1 MIELYHNDMSVCAAK
16 VRIVLAEK
24 GLEWKGYALNL
35 RAGDALK
42 PEYLRLNPN
51 GVVPTLVH
59 EGHVVTESTVICEY
73 LDDVWAETPLR
84 PRDPFARTR
93 MRLWTKQLDEGV
105 HAACATISTCIAF
118 RHQHLKK
125 SPEELKRY
133 FDSIPQPERRERLQ
147 KAVEFG
153 MDAPTFAPALRR
165 IDRLIADIERTLT
178 EGDWL
183 ASDSFSLAD
192 VAYTPYMIRLEHL
205 GLGDMVRSRPRVA
218 AWTERLIARPSFKTA
233 VADWFNPGTL
243 AVFEAQRESAR
254 EKAARILKA

>member
-16 VRIVLAEK
+16 VRLVLAEK
-24 GLEWKGYALNL
+24 GLQWKGYPLNL

-51 GVVPTLVH
+51 GVVPTVVH
-59 EGHVVTESTVICEY
+59 DGRVIIESTVICEY
-73 LDDVWAETPLR
+73 LDDVAPEPPLR
-84 PRDPFARTR
+84 PRDPYARAR

-105 HAACATISTCIAF
+105 HAATGTLSTCVAF
-118 RHQHLKK
+118 RYQHLKK
-125 SPEELKRY
+125 TPEDMKRY
-133 FDSIPQPERRERLQ
+133 FDAIPQQERRERLQ

-165 IDRLIADIERTLT
+165 FDRLADDMDRTLA

-183 ASDSFSLAD
+183 AGDSHSLAD
-192 VAYTPYMIRLEHL
+192 VAYTPYMVRLEHL
-205 GLGDMVRSRPRVA
+205 GLDDMIKARPRVA
-218 AWTERLIARPSFKTA
+218 AWRDRLIARPSFKTA
-233 VADWFNPGTL
+233 VADWFNAGTL
-243 AVFEAQRESAR
+243 AIFEAHRESAR

>member
-24 GLEWKGYALNL
+24 GLEWKGHTLNL

-59 EGHVVTESTVICEY
+59 DGQVVIESTVICEY
-73 LDDVWAETPLR
+73 LDDVWPETPLR
-84 PRDPFARTR
+84 PRDPYARTR

-105 HAACATISTCIAF
+105 HAATGTLSTCIAF

-125 SPEELKRY
+125 SPDELKRY
-133 FDSIPQPERRERLQ
+133 FDSIPQPDRRERLQ

-165 IDRLIADIERTLT
+165 LDRLIADIDRTLT

-183 ASDSFSLAD
+183 AGDSFSLAD
-192 VAYTPYMIRLEHL
+192 VAYTPYMVRLEHL
-205 GLGDMVRSRPRVA
+205 GLDNAFRSRPRVA
-218 AWTERLIARPSFKTA
+218 AWRDRLIARPSFKTA
-233 VADWFNPGTL
+233 IADWFNAGTL
-243 AVFEAQRESAR
+243 AVFEAERESAR

>member
-24 GLEWKGYALNL
+24 GLEWKGHTLNL

-59 EGHVVTESTVICEY
+59 DGKVVIESTVICEY
-73 LDDVWAETPLR
+73 LDDVWPETPLR
-84 PRDPFARTR
+84 PRDPYARTR

-105 HAACATISTCIAF
+105 HAATGTLSTCIAF

-125 SPEELKRY
+125 SPDELKRY
-133 FDSIPQPERRERLQ
+133 FDSIPQPDRRERLQ

-153 MDAPTFAPALRR
+153 MDSPTFAPALRR
-165 IDRLIADIERTLT
+165 FDRLIADIDRTLT

-183 ASDSFSLAD
+183 AGDSFSLAD
-192 VAYTPYMIRLEHL
+192 VAYTPYMVRLEHL
-205 GLGDMVRSRPRVA
+205 GLDDAFRSRPRVV
-218 AWTERLIARPSFKTA
+218 AWRDRLIARPSFKTA
-233 VADWFNPGTL
+233 IADWFNAGTL
-243 AVFEAQRESAR
+243 AVFEAEHESAR